1 MTFENILTAIG
12 SYAFPIIVT
21 IYLLWERQ
29 TYIKDQTKILQEL
42 KETIVILNEN
52 IDELKGGLKNGS
64 FKKST

>member
-21 IYLLWERQ
+21 VYLLWERQ
-29 TYIKDQTKILQEL
+29 TYIKDQTKILAEL

-52 IDELKGGLKNGS
+52 INDLKGKGLLNEGK
-64 FKKST
+64 